1 MSEKCD
7 VCDAEG
13 PQPAEL
19 AAEFGEGS
27 PHAGKRYQ
35 VKLCEPC
42 FFFALSTLKRQRT
55 VNTMF
60 DQDTPG
66 EDFGRSP

>member
-1 MSEKCD
+1 MSEKRD
-7 VCDAEG
+7 VFDAEG

-19 AAEFGEGS
+19 NAELGEGS
-27 PHAGKRYQ
+27 PHEGEHYQ
-35 VKLCEPC
+35 VNLCEPC
-42 FFFALSTLKRQRT
+42 YFFALSTRKRQRMVT
-55 VNTMF
+55 TMF